1 MRLKSDLILLWVA
14 ALWGTG
20 FLAQRL
26 ATSQLSAFY
35 FNGARFLIAALVIL
49 LVAARTQK
57 SWNIAAARQ
66 SSRSLAPWM
75 LLAGSLLF
83 AAAWLQQAGL
93 ATTSIG
99 NASFITGLYV
109 VLVPVILFVFMR
121 QRISWISWAAVAVA
135 GVGVAMLSLQG
146 QLRLSPGDSLEL
158 VGAVLWALHVIT
170 VGWLA
175 GKGVNALVFSIVQFG
190 MAAVL
195 NLITAV
201 SMDPGGAQGL
211 LSAWPLVLY
220 SAIVPVGMG
229 YTLQIVGQK
238 HAPALDAAIILS
250 MEAVFATLFAFI
262 FFQEQLNTR
271 QVIGCGL
278 ILAAIILAQMKISSS
293 GPQPKLLPEAQL
305 LPEVHPQGEDA
316 IPEAEPVLS

>member
-26 ATSQLSAFY
+26 ATTQLSAFY

-49 LVAARTQK
+49 LVQRMRKSEGTTAA
-57 SWNIAAARQ
+57 SMP
-66 SSRSLAPWM
+66 SRSLAPWM

-93 ATTSIG
+93 ATTSIR

-109 VLVPVILFVFMR
+109 VLVPVILFIFMR
-121 QRISWISWAAVAVA
+121 QRIAWVSWAAVAVA

-146 QLRLSPGDSLEL
+146 QLRLSPGDALEL
-158 VGAVLWALHVIT
+158 AGAVLWALHVIT

-175 GKGVNALVFSIVQFG
+175 GKGVNALIFSIVQFAV
-190 MAAVL
+190 AAAL
-195 NLITAV
+195 NLTLAL
-201 SMDPGGAQGL
+201 SLDPSGAQAL
-211 LSAWPLVLY
+211 FTAWPAVLY
-220 SAIVPVGMG
+220 SAVIPVGMG

-262 FFQEQLNTR
+262 FFQEQLSTR

-278 ILAAIILAQMKISSS
+278 ILAAIILAQLKTSSPEAGPS
-293 GPQPKLLPEAQL
+293 PQPQL
-305 LPEVHPQGEDA
+305 MAEPSQA
-316 IPEAEPVLS
+316 EAETVLS

>member
-175 GKGVNALVFSIVQFG
+175 G
-190 MAAVL
+190 
-195 NLITAV
+195 
-201 SMDPGGAQGL
+201 
-211 LSAWPLVLY
+211 
-220 SAIVPVGMG
+220 
-229 YTLQIVGQK
+229 
-238 HAPALDAAIILS
+238 
-250 MEAVFATLFAFI
+250 
-262 FFQEQLNTR
+262 
-271 QVIGCGL
+271 
-278 ILAAIILAQMKISSS
+278 
-293 GPQPKLLPEAQL
+293 
-305 LPEVHPQGEDA
+305 
-316 IPEAEPVLS
+316 